1 MIPSRALLLLSFGVA
16 ALAGRSS
23 KPNFIF
29 IITDDQDLHLNSL
42 DYQPAV
48 QKHFAQEGTWFK
60 KHFCTVAL
68 CCPSRVSLLT
78 GKAAHNT
85 NVTDVSAPYGGYPR
99 FIEEGFN
106 DAYLPVWLQEAGY
119 NTYYTGKLMNG
130 HSTSTY
136 DAPRASGWNGS
147 DFLIDPGTY
156 VFYNSTMTRNHD
168 VYRNSPGE
176 YSTDLVANAAVS
188 FLDEAIAAP
197 DRPFFL
203 GVAPIAPHSET
214 ITNPR
219 PTKFNLPVPAKR
231 HEHLF
236 PDVKVPRTPNFNP
249 SKPGTASYFST
260 LRPLNASEIAYN
272 DAWYRARLQT
282 LQSVDDLIESIMNRL
297 SEHPEVLENTYLIY
311 TTDNGFHISQHRL
324 PPGKSCGIEED
335 INIPFFI
342 RGPGVA
348 KGAVMD
354 IPSSHTDIVPTL
366 FHLAGIPPREDF
378 DGEVIPVTGA
388 MQERGGKSEH
398 VNVEFW
404 GEYLVEGNTF
414 YGRDVWAENTYKTVR
429 VVGEEYDLSYT
440 VWCTNERELYDM
452 KTDPYQLA
460 NLLSTPNTPNTTT
473 TTSSIS
479 SYPILP
485 LTARLDALLL
495 TLKRCKGRVCTR
507 PWEKLH
513 PEGNVRNLKDA
524 MHERYDVFYL
534 EKQKKVSF
542 DECALGQIL
551 EVEGPLEPVSWR
563 EEWDEWSW
571 VT

>member
-1 MIPSRALLLLSFGVA
+1 MISSRILLFLSFGVA
-16 ALAGRSS
+16 AVTGRSS

-48 QKHFAQEGTWFK
+48 QKHFAQE
-60 KHFCTVAL
+60 
-68 CCPSRVSLLT
+68 
-78 GKAAHNT
+78 
-85 NVTDVSAPYGGYPR
+85 GGYPR

-130 HSTSTY
+130 HSISTY
-136 DAPRASGWNGS
+136 DAPRANGWNSS

-197 DRPFFL
+197 DRPFFI

-297 SEHPEVLENTYLIY
+297 SETPEVLENTYLIY

-342 RGPGVA
+342 RGPGVS
-348 KGAVMD
+348 KGAVME

-366 FHLAGIPPREDF
+366 FHLAGIPAREDF

-388 MQERGGKSEH
+388 MQEKGGKSEH

-429 VVGEEYDLSYT
+429 VVGEELGGMGTDKP
-440 VWCTNERELYDM
+440 NQ
-452 KTDPYQLA
+452 TDPYQLT
-460 NLLSTPNTPNTTT
+460 NLLSTPNATTT
-473 TTSSIS
+473 IT

-571 VT
+571 GT

>member
-1 MIPSRALLLLSFGVA
+1 
-16 ALAGRSS
+16 
-23 KPNFIF
+23 
-29 IITDDQDLHLNSL
+29 
-42 DYQPAV
+42 
-48 QKHFAQEGTWFK
+48 
-60 KHFCTVAL
+60 
-68 CCPSRVSLLT
+68 
-78 GKAAHNT
+78 
-85 NVTDVSAPYGGYPR
+85 
-99 FIEEGFN
+99 
-106 DAYLPVWLQEAGY
+106 
-119 NTYYTGKLMNG
+119 MNG

-297 SEHPEVLENTYLIY
+297 NQNPEVLENTYLIY

-342 RGPGVA
+342 RGPGVS

-366 FHLAGIPPREDF
+366 FHLAGKGWE
-378 DGEVIPVTGA
+378 
-388 MQERGGKSEH
+388 ER
-398 VNVEFW
+398 
-404 GEYLVEGNTF
+404 
-414 YGRDVWAENTYKTVR
+414 A
-429 VVGEEYDLSYT
+429 
-440 VWCTNERELYDM
+440 C
-452 KTDPYQLA
+452 
-460 NLLSTPNTPNTTT
+460 
-473 TTSSIS
+473 
-479 SYPILP
+479 
-485 LTARLDALLL
+485 
-495 TLKRCKGRVCTR
+495 
-507 PWEKLH
+507 
-513 PEGNVRNLKDA
+513 
-524 MHERYDVFYL
+524 
-534 EKQKKVSF
+534 
-542 DECALGQIL
+542 
-551 EVEGPLEPVSWR
+551 
-563 EEWDEWSW
+563 
-571 VT
+571 